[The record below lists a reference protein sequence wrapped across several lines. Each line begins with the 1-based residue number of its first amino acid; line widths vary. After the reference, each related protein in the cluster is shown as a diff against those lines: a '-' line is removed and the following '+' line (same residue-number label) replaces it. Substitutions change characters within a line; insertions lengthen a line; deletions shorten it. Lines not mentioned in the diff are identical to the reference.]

1 MNADHHP
8 DRRWAALVLLCA
20 AQFLVVLDAS
30 IVNVALPSIKEDLGF
45 AQNDLAWVVNAY
57 VLVFG
62 GFLLLGGRLADIV
75 GRRRIFMAGLV
86 VFAVGSL
93 LGGLSTS
100 TGTLLAARAL
110 QGLGGALFSPAALAI
125 ITELFRE
132 GAERNRAL
140 SAWGAVAG
148 SGGAAG
154 VLLGGVLTDGLGWE
168 WVFFVNVPVA
178 AVAVASTRA
187 LIAESTADGLGR
199 SFDVAGAL
207 TVTAGTTVLV
217 YALVD
222 ASDAGWASTQTIVL
236 LVLAAVLIGV
246 FALIELR
253 RSQPLVPFAFFRNRT
268 AAGSDV
274 VALLVGAA
282 LFSMFYFVSLYL
294 QQVLGYEPLKAGLA
308 YLPLAATIIISA
320 GAASRLV
327 ARFGLRPVLGAGLL
341 AVAGGLAWFAQVSA
355 DGRYV
360 VDVLP
365 ASVLTALGLGLAFVP
380 LTIGATSG
388 VTEDEGGLASGLLNT
403 AQQVGGA
410 LGLAVL
416 VSVADSRS
424 ADAARAAGG
433 DPTAAPQILTEGFQ
447 AAFWVGTGFAV
458 AGLLALALLP
468 RSADRPITADQGAPA
483 AI

>member
-1 MNADHHP
+1 MTDNRADH
-8 DRRWAALVLLCA
+8 RWAALVLLCA

-45 AQNDLAWVVNAY
+45 GQSDLAWVVNAY

-75 GRRRIFMAGLV
+75 GRRKIFMAGLV

-93 LGGLSTS
+93 LGGLSSS
-100 TGTLLAARAL
+100 TGALLAARAL

-125 ITELFRE
+125 ITDLFRE

-178 AVAVASTRA
+178 AVAVAATPM
-187 LIAESTADGLGR
+187 LIGESTAGHRER
-199 SFDVAGAL
+199 SFDVAGAV
-207 TVTAGTTVLV
+207 TVTAATTALV

-222 ASDAGWASTQTIVL
+222 ASDAGWTSTQTL
-236 LVLAAVLIGV
+236 LLLAAAVVLFGAFV
-246 FALIELR
+246 AIELR
-253 RSQPLVPFAFFRNRT
+253 AAQPLVPFSFFRNRT

-294 QQVLGYEPLKAGLA
+294 QQVLRYEPLEAGLA
-308 YLPLAATIIISA
+308 YLPLAATIIVSA

-327 ARFGLRPVLGAGLL
+327 ARFGLRPVLGVGLL

-365 ASVLTALGLGLAFVP
+365 ASILTALGLGLAFVP
-380 LTIGATSG
+380 LTIGATTG
-388 VTEDEGGLASGLLNT
+388 VAETEGGLASGLLNT

-424 ADAARAAGG
+424 TDVARATGG
-433 DPTAAPQILTEGFQ
+433 DPAALPTVLTEGFQ
-447 AAFWVGTGFAV
+447 SAFWVGTGFAI
-458 AGLLALALLP
+458 AGLIALALLP
-468 RSADRPITADQGAPA
+468 RSADRPIAHDEAAPA
-483 AI
+483 AA

>member
-1 MNADHHP
+1 MTADRP

-75 GRRRIFMAGLV
+75 GRRKIFMAGLV

-93 LGGLSTS
+93 LGGLSSS

-125 ITELFRE
+125 ITDLFRE

-154 VLLGGVLTDGLGWE
+154 VLLGGVLTDSLGWE

-178 AVAVASTRA
+178 AVAVAATRT
-187 LIAESTADGLGR
+187 LITESTADGLGR
-199 SFDVAGAL
+199 SFDVAGAV
-207 TVTAGTTVLV
+207 TVTAGTSVLV
-217 YALVD
+217 FALVD
-222 ASDAGWASTQTIVL
+222 ASDAGWGSTQTIL
-236 LVLAAVLIGV
+236 LLAAAAVLLAA
-246 FALIELR
+246 FAVIELR
-253 RSQPLVPFAFFRNRT
+253 RTQPLVPFGFFRNRT

-294 QQVLGYEPLKAGLA
+294 QQVLGYEPLTAGLA
-308 YLPLAATIIISA
+308 YLPLAVTIIISA

-327 ARFGLRPVLGAGLL
+327 ARFGLRPVLGAGLV
-341 AVAGGLAWFAQVSA
+341 AVAVGLAWFAQVSP
-355 DGRYV
+355 DGSYV
-360 VDVLP
+360 ADVLP
-365 ASVLTALGLGLAFVP
+365 ASVVTALGLGLAFVP

-388 VTEDEGGLASGLLNT
+388 VSEDEGGLASGLLNT

-424 ADAARAAGG
+424 TEAARAAGN
-433 DPTAAPQILTEGFQ
+433 DPAAGPRILTEGFQ
-447 AAFWVGTGFAV
+447 SAFWVGTGFAV

-468 RSADRPITADQGAPA
+468 RSADRPVAAEGAPA